1 LNLEL
6 AYLLT
11 FSALVGH
18 VAITVWLF
26 NRLHALGW
34 PRPVVKTLEKLLL
47 LTAIVVLAFLCAGRA
62 LPTFLAS
69 LVFAYSILCS
79 LAALATIP
87 LWLIPKLLEK
97 TPAALLSNDTA
108 LIDVEKRLGFRP
120 IHGPEA
126 SLLAAIPGNELLKIA
141 VQKKTLHLPNLPP
154 SLDGLTIAHLTDLH
168 MTGQL
173 GREYYETIVDETNAL
188 EADLIVIT
196 GDILEREHCLPWI
209 APTLGRLKARHGK
222 FFILGNHE
230 QRLHNTAPLR
240 SALTTV
246 GLTDLGS
253 KCELLAIH
261 GTQILIAGT
270 ERPWFGCDPEIPH
283 FAICNLQS
291 SATPHS
297 ALRAP
302 QLPDAGPSPHPP
314 APSFRLLLSHTPDQ
328 LPFARRHHF
337 DLMLAGHNHGG
348 QIRLPYLGALIT
360 PSFYG
365 SRYSGGLYDAAPT
378 LLHVSRGL
386 AGIHPIRLNCPPEL
400 PLLILK
406 AK

>member
-1 LNLEL
+1 MNVATMAIFTL
-6 AYLLT
+6 A
-11 FSALVGH
+11 ALVGH
-18 VAITVWLF
+18 FAITVWLF

-34 PRPVVKTLEKLLL
+34 PRRVVKALEKLLL
-47 LTAIVVLAFLCAGRA
+47 LTAVVVLGCLCLVGWA
-62 LPTFLAS
+62 LPTFLSA
-69 LVFAYSILCS
+69 FFFGYSILCC
-79 LAALATIP
+79 LAAAGAIP

-97 TPAALLSNDTA
+97 TPAALLSNDTTT
-108 LIDVEKRLGFRP
+108 IDVAARLGFHP

-126 SLLAAIPGNELLKIA
+126 TFLAAIPGNELLKLA
-141 VQKKTLHLPNLPP
+141 VHRKTLHLPNLPP
-154 SLDGLTIAHLTDLH
+154 ELDGLTIAHLTDLH

-188 EADLIVIT
+188 APDLIVIT

-209 APTLGRLKARHGK
+209 APTLGRLTARHGK

-230 QRLHNTAPLR
+230 QRLRDVTTLR
-240 SALTTV
+240 AALASA
-246 GLTDLGS
+246 GFTDLGS
-253 KCELLAIH
+253 KCETFEIRD
-261 GTQILIAGT
+261 TQFLIAGT
-270 ERPWFGCDPEIPH
+270 ERPWFGSDPVIDPNPKSNPPM
-283 FAICNLQS
+283 ADQN
-291 SATPHS
+291 PK
-297 ALRAP
+297 
-302 QLPDAGPSPHPP
+302 SP
-314 APSFRLLLSHTPDQ
+314 AFRLLLSHTPDQ

-365 SRYSGGLYDAAPT
+365 SRYAGGLYFAAPT

-406 AK
+406 RKSE